1 MRTCR
6 RERRSG
12 FALVA
17 TLWLLIALGAVGLDA
32 ALRSRA
38 RRQAAANVLD
48 GARAR
53 AAALAGSEYARSML
67 TAALLGQAEELRRAM
82 GFKRSTER
90 MTQIDHS
97 AWQPPSSGP
106 SRPHPR
112 GTQDRPVE

>member
-6 RERRSG
+6 RKRRSG

-32 ALRSRA
+32 ALRSRT

-67 TAALLGQAEELRRAM
+67 TAPAGPGRGATLGGNGKCPLEPE
-82 GFKRSTER
+82 
-90 MTQIDHS
+90 
-97 AWQPPSSGP
+97 PS
-106 SRPHPR
+106 
-112 GTQDRPVE
+112 DR